1 MDIGEKMVDIVITV
15 DRTMMSNH
23 HGKEFLGFGATGV
36 PIVLPESL
44 WLKIFAPKMKVVDG
58 RPVQAPYGIRKIEA
72 ALLDAGYDVAVID
85 PDYLDTYLKDAKILM
100 LSHHDYFGFGPPSST
115 FASIFKTEPLNARS
129 FARMMESEPVRAAK
143 KRGIKIIAGG
153 PAVWQWDYREDMRE
167 KWGIDTVVDG
177 EGEKIVVDLVKKV
190 YNNEPLPKKV
200 VMPLQDVPD
209 INEIS
214 EIKHAS
220 VNGLVEVM
228 RGCPRG
234 CKFCSVTLRRLRYYP
249 FDKIEREMLVNKKE
263 GLKGVILHSDDL
275 MLYGGNGVIP
285 NGDKLVELHKL
296 AKKHF
301 KTLAWSHASVAGLLK
316 AEQDSKAISRIS
328 EIFLQDQDWIGVEI
342 GVETGSPRL
351 ANIIMPAKASPFDT
365 QKWPEIVKEAA
376 GLMSDTHIIPAMTL
390 ITGLPEET
398 EDDVRKTIELVEDL
412 WDFKALIMPMFFVP
426 MGKLKEKDW
435 FKANELSDIQIEL
448 LKVCMSHGL
457 RQSKKI
463 LREYLRDTGA
473 LYPLYPVLRGFV
485 GTLELLA
492 RKNKAIVRPDHTDLK
507 SMHQKI

>member
-1 MDIGEKMVDIVITV
+1 
-15 DRTMMSNH
+15 
-23 HGKEFLGFGATGV
+23 
-36 PIVLPESL
+36 
-44 WLKIFAPKMKVVDG
+44 
-58 RPVQAPYGIRKIEA
+58 
-72 ALLDAGYDVAVID
+72 
-85 PDYLDTYLKDAKILM
+85 
-100 LSHHDYFGFGPPSST
+100 
-115 FASIFKTEPLNARS
+115 
-129 FARMMESEPVRAAK
+129 
-143 KRGIKIIAGG
+143 
-153 PAVWQWDYREDMRE
+153 
-167 KWGIDTVVDG
+167 
-177 EGEKIVVDLVKKV
+177 
-190 YNNEPLPKKV
+190 
-200 VMPLQDVPD
+200 
-209 INEIS
+209 
-214 EIKHAS
+214 
-220 VNGLVEVM
+220 
-228 RGCPRG
+228 
-234 CKFCSVTLRRLRYYP
+234 
-249 FDKIEREMLVNKKE
+249 
-263 GLKGVILHSDDL
+263 ILHSDDL

-285 NGDKLVELHKL
+285 NGDKLVELHQL

-376 GLMSDTHIIPAMTL
+376 GLMADAHIIPAMTL

-457 RQSKKI
+457 RQSKRI
-463 LREYLRDTGA
+463 LREYVRDTGA
-473 LYPLYPVLRGFV
+473 LYPLYPVLRGFI

-492 RKNKAIVRPDHTDLK
+492 RKNKAIVRPDHPEAE
-507 SMHQKI
+507 

>member
-44 WLKIFAPKMKVVDG
+44 WLKIFAPKIKTVNG

-129 FARMMESEPVRAAK
+129 FARMMDSAPIREAK

-209 INEIS
+209 IDEIS

-301 KTLAWSHASVAGLLK
+301 KSLAWSHASVAGLLK
-316 AEQDSKAISRIS
+316 AEKDSKAISRIS

-376 GLMSDTHIIPAMTL
+376 GLMEDSHIIPAMTL

-448 LKVCMSHGL
+448 LKICMSHGL
-457 RQSKKI
+457 RQAKKI
-463 LREYLRDTGA
+463 LRDYVRDTGA
-473 LYPLYPVLRGFV
+473 LYPLYPVLRGFIS
-485 GTLELLA
+485 TLELLA
-492 RKNKAIVRPDHTDLK
+492 RKNKAIVRPEHTK
-507 SMHQKI
+507 AE

>member
-1 MDIGEKMVDIVITV
+1 MDTGEKMVDIVLTV

-44 WLKIFAPKMKVVDG
+44 WLKIFAPKMKNVDG
-58 RPVQAPYGIRKIEA
+58 IPVQAPYGIRKIEA
-72 ALLDAGYDVAVID
+72 ALLDAGYDAAVVD
-85 PDYLDTYLKDAKILM
+85 PDYLDRYLKDAKILM

-115 FASIFKTEPLNARS
+115 FASIFKVEPLNARS
-129 FARMMESEPVRAAK
+129 FSRLMDSEPVRQAK

-167 KWGIDTVVDG
+167 KWGIDTIVDG

-209 INEIS
+209 VNEIS

-220 VNGLVEVM
+220 VNGLIEVM

-249 FDKIEREMLVNKKE
+249 FDKIEREMLVNKRE
-263 GLKGVILHSDDL
+263 GLNGVILHSDDL
-275 MLYGGNGVIP
+275 MLYGGQGVIP
-285 NGDKLVELHKL
+285 NGDKLVELHQL

-301 KTLAWSHASVAGLLK
+301 KTIAWSHASVAGLLK
-316 AEQDSKAISRIS
+316 AEKDSKAISRIS
-328 EIFLQDQDWIGVEI
+328 EIFLQDQDWIGVEV

-376 GLMSDTHIIPAMTL
+376 GLMTDTHIIPAMTL

-463 LREYLRDTGA
+463 LRQYLRDTGA
-473 LYPLYPVLRGFV
+473 LYPLYPVLRGFI

-492 RKNKAIVRPDHTDLK
+492 RKNKAIVKPADFSDI
-507 SMHQKI
+507 Q